1 MDKKKITILV
11 PASMSKRLDAA
22 RLRAGFPNIADFI
35 TFVLNQIFPEEVEEK
50 NLKEKDL
57 IEKKLRDLGY
67 M

>member
-1 MDKKKITILV
+1 MDNEKITILV
-11 PASMSKRLDAA
+11 PASMSRRLELA
-22 RLRAGFPNIADFI
+22 RVKAGFPNIADFI

-50 NLKEKDL
+50 DLREKDL